1 MSMPEIED
9 LIGGSVQGNRA
20 ADGAVS
26 FDLSGGFRPPSD
38 ALESDP
44 LETRWARGDFE
55 SVQHERAIGP
65 RGRVAHT
72 ALRRPLG
79 SRM

>member
-9 LIGGSVQGNRA
+9 LIGGSVRGNRA

-26 FDLSGGFRPPSD
+26 FDLSGGFRPPPD

-44 LETRWARGDFE
+44 LETR
-55 SVQHERAIGP
+55 
-65 RGRVAHT
+65 
-72 ALRRPLG
+72 
-79 SRM
+79 